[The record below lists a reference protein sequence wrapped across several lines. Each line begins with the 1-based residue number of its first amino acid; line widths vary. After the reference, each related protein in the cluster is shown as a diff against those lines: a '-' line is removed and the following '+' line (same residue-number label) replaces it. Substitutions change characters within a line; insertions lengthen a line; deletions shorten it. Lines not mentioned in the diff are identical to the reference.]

1 MKVTNT
7 FHGALVAFAERRE
20 INMIDDRLPMAYKVL
35 DGDDHSIIVKDRVT
49 GKEFEIVVKEII
61 E

>member
-1 MKVTNT
+1 M
-7 FHGALVAFAERRE
+7 RE
-20 INMIDDRLPMAYKVL
+20 KEIIDMIDNRLSMAYKVL
-35 DGDDHSIIVKDRVT
+35 DGDDHSIIVKDRAT